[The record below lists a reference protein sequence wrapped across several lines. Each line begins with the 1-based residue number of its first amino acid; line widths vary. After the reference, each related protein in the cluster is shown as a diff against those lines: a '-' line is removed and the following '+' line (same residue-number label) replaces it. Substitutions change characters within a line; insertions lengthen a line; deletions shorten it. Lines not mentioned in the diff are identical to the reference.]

1 MFGHTH
7 EDVDTLFGHAS
18 TWLKWHDAIT
28 VHGTPVYMYIK
39 HYTYSP
45 PGIYYGRN
53 AIFCT
58 RNLGIIVLHK
68 ICCSCVRFGAC
79 LFAQLRLPWRPAR
92 GKHQFQYPCDV
103 RNDGSKL
110 GCNHIW
116 TTSTNTRTHMCFI
129 LWREVTTVGSFCG
142 GKGKWQPLL
151 HAAQTLEPQSVGVTS
166 KQVNRAFLCW
176 QTCSSYLSC
185 QTCLA

>member
-68 ICCSCVRFGAC
+68 ICCSCVRFGVC
-79 LFAQLRLPWRPAR
+79 LFCTLRLPERPAR
-92 GKHQFQYPCDV
+92 GKHQFQF
-103 RNDGSKL
+103 RNGGHQSFD
-110 GCNHIW
+110 
-116 TTSTNTRTHMCFI
+116 
-129 LWREVTTVGSFCG
+129 VTTYEWHPHPHKPTSVSLCE
-142 GKGKWQPLL
+142 GKWQPWV
-151 HAAQTLEPQSVGVTS
+151 HFVKGKGSDNRCYMQYKHWNHNQWEPQDT
-166 KQVNRAFLCW
+166 
-176 QTCSSYLSC
+176 
-185 QTCLA
+185 